1 MRGHRGLLLAS
12 LPEAVRATLLL
23 AEKAMEAHET
33 LREWAE
39 ELKARE
45 AKRQPAKKTSRRK
58 R

>member
-1 MRGHRGLLLAS
+1 